1 MKALQAIL
9 EDCVLISHERILDRY
24 SVARLW

>member
-9 EDCVLISHERILDRY
+9 EDCVLISNESILDRY
-24 SVARLW
+24 GVARLW